1 MAWKSLVLGVAFL
14 AAVVGS
20 AEAARVAL
28 VIGNDQ
34 YENLPDLKKAADA
47 LHLL

>member
-1 MAWKSLVLGVAFL
+1 LGVALL
-14 AAVVGS
+14 AAAAGG

-34 YENLPDLKKAADA
+34 YENLPDLK
-47 LHLL
+47 